1 MTRII
6 LKENDLPKYFW
17 VEVIDIACYVLNY
30 GLLKLVLKK
39 TLYELFKKIKKNLTL
54 VTLKSL
60 VANSLF

>member
-39 TLYELFKKIKKNLTL
+39 TLYELFFFLKKKI
-54 VTLKSL
+54 
-60 VANSLF
+60 